1 MFGSLLV
8 CMSMYNVSVWN
19 WWKPEDLPQIPWNWS
34 LQLCCFCELPWRYWE
49 CSSDPLEEQQALLST
64 DPSLQPSVLFCFF
77 WDKLSICSWE
87 AILELMAIS
96 LPQPP
101 EHWYSSCELSQ
112 GYLSVPCSSFLWMYQ
127 DALYLLTKVFLFIIV
142 CLSMCA
148 CTCVY
153 EHLQRPARSL
163 GAGVTGGMNCLT

>member
-1 MFGSLLV
+1 
-8 CMSMYNVSVWN
+8 MYVYV
-19 WWKPEDLPQIPWNWS
+19 Q
-34 LQLCCFCELPWRYWE
+34 CFCLELVEARRP
-49 CSSDPLEEQQALLST
+49 SSDPLELEFTA
-64 DPSLQPSVLFCFF
+64 VLFLWAAMKVLRMQLRSSGRAASSLKHWSISPALCFVLFF